1 MTKLQKMNDANTDIK
16 RWGIVVIQSLG
27 SLDMKTGELL
37 YNDILR
43 YKRYSQ
49 KESFASFYDVHSVEE
64 FENALR
70 CTLESLKTG
79 DILTLQI
86 EAHGNDNGIVLS
98 NGDII
103 SWKHFYDLIR
113 PINIEIGHLLI
124 VVMAMCKSIAMIS
137 SIDPLKRA
145 PYRAFVCTTRD
156 VTAEEIV
163 NAFSAFYQEYFNM
176 LDIVK
181 AMKALQK
188 EVVDSNGY
196 TPFQLQTAETIFDE
210 TFSNFR
216 FIDSIAMNQLIRE
229 GKRITTLSLSQK
241 VDELKRFFKETH
253 DICYDHYNF
262 KDLYS

>member
-1 MTKLQKMNDANTDIK
+1 MNNAKTEIK

-27 SLDMKTGELL
+27 DKDIKTGEQLF
-37 YNDILR
+37 NDILR
-43 YKRYSQ
+43 FKQYCQ
-49 KESFASFYDVHSVEE
+49 KESFASFYDVHSVAE
-64 FENALR
+64 FEDALK
-70 CTLESLKTG
+70 CTLKSLNSG
-79 DILTLQI
+79 DIVTLQI

-98 NGDII
+98 NGEIV

-145 PYRAFVCTTRD
+145 PYRAFICTTRD

-163 NAFSAFYQEYFNM
+163 NAFSAFYQEYFNL

-181 AMKALQK
+181 AMHALQC

-196 TPFQLQTAETIFDE
+196 SPFQLLSAECVFDE
-210 TFSNFR
+210 TFSDLRNV
-216 FIDSIAMNQLIRE
+216 DSLAMSHLIRE
-229 GKRITTLSLSQK
+229 DKRITTSSLSQK
-241 VDELKRFFKETH
+241 AEELKHFLKKTH
-253 DICYDHYNF
+253 DISYNYYNF
-262 KDLYS
+262 KDLY